1 MSLDNGRIKNVTQIT
16 SASTSVRANAYEGIV
31 TTFALTT
38 VGASAAVETFT
49 INNVKVKRI
58 SEIQLTLQYAGAGTP
73 VARIQT
79 QARGSFSVTITN
91 VHPTVALNAVA
102 KVHFAVIHN

>member
-1 MSLDNGRIKNVTQIT
+1 MALNNGRIKNVTQIT
-16 SASTSVRANAYEGIV
+16 SVSTAVRANAYEGVI

-38 VGASAAVETFT
+38 AAAGASTTFT
-49 INNVKVKRI
+49 INNTKCQRI
-58 SEIQLTLQYAGAGTP
+58 TEIQVALQYAGAGAP
-73 VARIQT
+73 IVRIQD

-102 KVHFAVIHN
+102 KVHFNIIHN